1 VRLRT
6 SKATAGVVGVMV
18 LPLALAACGSSSK
31 GSSTNTTPSGSAS
44 SSGGVKQ
51 TGGTVTIG
59 FQGPLSGPNSPQLG
73 INGVDGVKLAVKEAN
88 DKKVLPYTLK
98 LETSDDQGTPDQG
111 PTAARKLVDDKVLAV
126 IGPMFSGATKA
137 SEPVF
142 SQAGVLSISPS
153 ATNTAL
159 TTLGFK
165 SFVRV
170 IAPDSVQG
178 KAAAD
183 YLVKKLKAKNVY
195 SLDDNSDYGTGLSKY
210 LNQELTA
217 DGAKVTH
224 DGINPTKNYTAE
236 ATKIIGT
243 HPDAVYYSGYYSEF
257 GPLTKAL
264 KAAGYKGVLMSG
276 DGSNDDQ
283 YIKDAGGAS
292 NANGVYLSCAC
303 GDANSDPK
311 AASFVSAY
319 KALNGQ
325 APGTYSG
332 EAYDATNALVKVLQG
347 LGDKPTQSQVIDA
360 YKKVNYEGLTKTISF
375 NSSGEV
381 SGSAVYMYQVKDG
394 KRVVLGL
401 ISDLL
406 K

>member
-1 VRLRT
+1 
-6 SKATAGVVGVMV
+6 MV

-31 GSSTNTTPSGSAS
+31 GKSTTSTGSTAPSS
-44 SSGGVKQ
+44 SSGGVAQ

-73 INGVDGVKLAVKEAN
+73 INGVDGVKLAIKEAN

-98 LETSDDQGTPDQG
+98 LDQSDDQGTPDQG
-111 PTAARKLVDDKVLAV
+111 PTAARKLVDDKVIAV
-126 IGPMFSGATKA
+126 VGPMFSGATKA
-137 SEPVF
+137 SEPIF
-142 SQAGVLSISPS
+142 SQAGILSVSPS
-153 ATNTAL
+153 ATNPAL

-165 SFVRV
+165 TFVRV
-170 IAPDSVQG
+170 IAPDTVQG

-183 YLVKKLKAKNVY
+183 YIVKKLNAKKVF
-195 SLDDNSDYGTGLSKY
+195 SLDDNSDYGTGLSKA
-210 LNQELTA
+210 LDAELTS
-217 DGAKVTH
+217 DGATVTH

-236 ATKIIGT
+236 ATKIIGDK
-243 HPDAVYYSGYYSEF
+243 PDAVYYSGYYSEF
-257 GPLTKAL
+257 GPLAKAL
-264 KAAGYKGVLMSG
+264 NAAGYKGPLLSG

-283 YIKDAGGAS
+283 FIKDAGGA
-292 NANGVYLSCAC
+292 NIANGAYLTCAC

-311 AASFVSAY
+311 AAAFVTAY

-325 APGTYSG
+325 PPGTYSG
-332 EAYDATNALVKVLQG
+332 EAYDATNALVQVLKG
-347 LGDKPTQSQVIDA
+347 LGDKPTASAVVDA
-360 YKKVNYEGLTKTISF
+360 YKKVDYVGLTKTIKF
-375 NSSGEV
+375 TDTGEV
-381 SGSAVYMYQVKDG
+381 EGDAVYLYQVKDG

>member
-1 VRLRT
+1 MRLRT
-6 SKATAGVVGVMV
+6 SKAAAGVVGVMV

-31 GSSTNTTPSGSAS
+31 GSSTNTTPSSGA

-73 INGVDGVKLAVKEAN
+73 INGVNGVKLAIKEAN

-98 LETSDDQGTPDQG
+98 LESSDDQGTPDQG

-142 SQAGVLSISPS
+142 SQAGILSVSPS
-153 ATNTAL
+153 ATNPAL

-165 SFVRV
+165 TFVRV
-170 IAPDSVQG
+170 IAPDTVQG

-183 YLVKKLKAKNVY
+183 YIVKKLKAKKVF
-195 SLDDNSDYGTGLSKY
+195 SLDDNSDYGTGLS
-210 LNQELTA
+210 TA
-217 DGAKVTH
+217 LEAQLKSDGATVTH

-236 ATKIIGT
+236 ATKIVGDK
-243 HPDAVYYSGYYSEF
+243 PDAVYYSGYYSEF
-257 GPLTKAL
+257 GPLAKAL
-264 KAAGYKGVLMSG
+264 NAAGYKGPLMSG

-283 YIKDAGGAS
+283 FIKDAGGAS
-292 NANGVYLSCAC
+292 IANGAYLTCAC

-311 AASFVSAY
+311 AAAFVSAY
-319 KALNGQ
+319 KALNGA

-332 EAYDATNALVKVLQG
+332 EAYDATNALIQVLKG
-347 LGDKPTQSQVIDA
+347 LGKNPSASAVVDA
-360 YKKVNYEGLTKTISF
+360 YKKVDYQGLTKTIKF
-375 NSSGEV
+375 TPAGEV
-381 SGSAVYMYQVKDG
+381 EGDAVYMYKVEDG

>member
-1 VRLRT
+1 MGLRT
-6 SKATAGVVGVMV
+6 RRATAGVVGVMV

-31 GSSTNTTPSGSAS
+31 GKTTASTAPSSGSS
-44 SSGGVKQ
+44 SAVAQ

-73 INGVDGVKLAVKEAN
+73 INGVDGVKLAIDQAN
-88 DKKVLPYTLK
+88 KSKVLPYTLK
-98 LETSDDQGTPDQG
+98 LDQSDDQGTPDQG
-111 PTAARKLVDDKVLAV
+111 PTAARKLVDDKVIAV

-142 SQAGVLSISPS
+142 SQAGILSVSPS
-153 ATNTAL
+153 ATNPAL

-165 SFVRV
+165 TFVRV
-170 IAPDSVQG
+170 IAPDTVQG

-183 YLVKKLKAKNVY
+183 YIVKKLGAKKVF
-195 SLDDNSDYGTGLSKY
+195 SLDDNSDYGTGLSKA
-210 LNQELTA
+210 LEAQLKA
-217 DGAKVTH
+217 DGASVTH
-224 DGINPTKNYTAE
+224 DGINPTKNYTSE
-236 ATKIIGT
+236 ATKIIGDN
-243 HPDAVYYSGYYSEF
+243 PDAVYYSGYYSEF
-257 GPLTKAL
+257 GPLVKAL
-264 KAAGYKGVLMSG
+264 KGAGYKGQLLSG

-283 YIKDAGGAS
+283 FIKDAGGAS
-292 NANGVYLSCAC
+292 IANGAYLTCAC

-311 AASFVSAY
+311 AAAFVTAY
-319 KALNGQ
+319 KALNGA

-332 EAYDATNALVKVLQG
+332 EAYDATNALIQVLKG
-347 LGDKPTQSQVIDA
+347 LGDKPTAAAVVDA
-360 YKKVNYEGLTKTISF
+360 YKKVDYVGLTKTIKF
-375 NSSGEV
+375 TPAGEV
-381 SGSAVYMYQVKDG
+381 EGDAVYVYKVENG

>member
-31 GSSTNTTPSGSAS
+31 GATTNTTPSGGAS

-73 INGVDGVKLAVKEAN
+73 INGVNGVKLAIDQANKAKE
-88 DKKVLPYTLK
+88 LPYTLK
-98 LETSDDQGTPDQG
+98 LDQSDDQGTPDQG
-111 PTAARKLVDDKVLAV
+111 PTAARKLVDDKVIAV
-126 IGPMFSGATKA
+126 VGPMFSGATKA

-142 SQAGVLSISPS
+142 SQAGILSVSPS

-165 SFVRV
+165 TFVRV
-170 IAPDSVQG
+170 VAPDSVQG

-183 YLVKKLKAKNVY
+183 YLVKKLKAKKVY
-195 SLDDNSDYGTGLSKY
+195 SLDDNSDYGTGLSKA
-210 LNQELTA
+210 LDAQLQA
-217 DGAKVTH
+217 DGATVTH

-236 ATKIIGT
+236 ATKIIGSN
-243 HPDAVYYSGYYSEF
+243 PDAVYYSGYYSEF

-292 NANGVYLSCAC
+292 NANGTYLTCAC

-311 AASFVSAY
+311 AASFVSDY

-325 APGTYSG
+325 PPGTYSG
-332 EAYDATNALVKVLQG
+332 EAYDATNALIKVLKG
-347 LGDKPTQSQVIDA
+347 LGDKPTASQVVDA
-360 YKKVNYEGLTKTISF
+360 YKKVDYEGLTKTVKF
-375 NSSGEV
+375 TSSGEV
-381 SGSAVYMYQVKDG
+381 EGDAVYMYQVKDG

-401 ISDLL
+401 IPDLI

>member
-1 VRLRT
+1 
-6 SKATAGVVGVMV
+6 MV

-31 GSSTNTTPSGSAS
+31 GSSTSPGTGSSSSAGGGGGTVSGS
-44 SSGGVKQ
+44 
-51 TGGTVTIG
+51 VTIG

-73 INGVDGVKLAVKEAN
+73 INGVDGVKLAIKEAN
-88 DKKVLPYTLK
+88 DKKALPYTLK
-98 LETSDDQGTPDQG
+98 LDQSDDQGTPDQG
-111 PTAARKLVDDKVLAV
+111 PTAARKLVDDKVIAV

-142 SQAGVLSISPS
+142 SQAGVLSVSPS

-165 SFVRV
+165 TFVRV

-183 YLVKKLKAKNVY
+183 YLVKKLNAKNVY

-210 LNQELTA
+210 LDQQLQA

-224 DGINPTKNYTAE
+224 DGINPTKNYTSE

-257 GPLTKAL
+257 GPLAKAL
-264 KAAGYKGVLMSG
+264 KAAGYKGILMSG

-283 YIKDAGGAS
+283 FIKDAGGAS
-292 NANGVYLSCAC
+292 VADGTYLTCAC

-319 KALNGQ
+319 KALNGA

-332 EAYDATNALVKVLQG
+332 EAYDATNALIQVLKG
-347 LGDKPTQSQVIDA
+347 LGNKPTQSQVVDA
-360 YKKVNYEGLTKTISF
+360 YKKVHYEGLTKTISF

-381 SGSAVYMYQVKDG
+381 SGSAVYMYKVENG